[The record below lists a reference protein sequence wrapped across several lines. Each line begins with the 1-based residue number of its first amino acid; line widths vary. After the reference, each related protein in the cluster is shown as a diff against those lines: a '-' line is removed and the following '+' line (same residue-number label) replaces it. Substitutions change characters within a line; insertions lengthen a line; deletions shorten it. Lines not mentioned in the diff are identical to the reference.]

1 MEKKTE
7 CGKTKRIKGKTI
19 RKIAAGLFLVATAAA
34 FSGMA
39 GAGAEFLHVQFG
51 PSLLS
56 VCTAFSAGSLAA
68 LIGIAVVTFVFG
80 RFYCAVFCP
89 LGILQDVAAF
99 VFRRRT
105 AFEKNAAPVRYV
117 VAGVVYGMLIAGW
130 SVGFFLLDP
139 YSITGRIAVS
149 FSIGAL
155 APFLIVLA
163 LGVWRRR
170 FYCVALC
177 PVGTLLGLIA
187 GHGVYRL
194 RITGKCVHC
203 GKCVGECPAGCID
216 LEAGTIDNER
226 CVRCMNCVSSCP
238 LHGIHLVRP
247 EKRAMAF
254 DASRRAFLRGG
265 GALLVGL
272 AGGFALA
279 KAGMGKL
286 AAFAG
291 RFRILPPGAGNAE
304 RFAARCTGCQLC
316 TANCPAKIIRPAE
329 YGAGP
334 VSLDLSK
341 GACRFD
347 CHRCSQVCPTGA
359 IRPLSLEEKRKTRI
373 AEAQFLPKNCIVF
386 QEGTPCGRCAKAC
399 PTRAV
404 TLRRTGAPKLNASLC
419 IGCGACQLVC
429 PAPEKA
435 MVIREVE
442 EQTLLPS

>member
-1 MEKKTE
+1 MTSRPSGVYFTAKRGENDGVWE
-7 CGKTKRIKGKTI
+7 IKRIKGKTI

-39 GAGAEFLHVQFG
+39 GVGAEFLHVQFG

-99 VFRRRT
+99 VFRRRK
-105 AFEKNAAPVRYV
+105 AFEKNAALVRYV

-194 RITGKCVHC
+194 RITGKCVRC
-203 GKCVGECPAGCID
+203 GKCVGECPSGCID
-216 LEAGTIDNER
+216 LEAGVAERCWSDSRADSLWQRREWENWRLSRDASGFCRPEREMRCGSPPGARGVSCARQTVRQRLSGRRNTGRDRYRWIFRRGRAGLTVIGVRR
-226 CVRCMNCVSSCP
+226 CVRRARF
-238 LHGIHLVRP
+238 VR
-247 EKRAMAF
+247 
-254 DASRRAFLRGG
+254 
-265 GALLVGL
+265 
-272 AGGFALA
+272 
-279 KAGMGKL
+279 
-286 AAFAG
+286 
-291 RFRILPPGAGNAE
+291 
-304 RFAARCTGCQLC
+304 
-316 TANCPAKIIRPAE
+316 
-329 YGAGP
+329 
-334 VSLDLSK
+334 
-341 GACRFD
+341 
-347 CHRCSQVCPTGA
+347 
-359 IRPLSLEEKRKTRI
+359 
-373 AEAQFLPKNCIVF
+373 
-386 QEGTPCGRCAKAC
+386 
-399 PTRAV
+399 
-404 TLRRTGAPKLNASLC
+404 
-419 IGCGACQLVC
+419 
-429 PAPEKA
+429 
-435 MVIREVE
+435 
-442 EQTLLPS
+442 